1 MEYIVQA
8 FKVIKNLV
16 HAEAN
21 ARAPKVHCS
30 NTFPTQQKDRILNNF
45 SARCPEGAKLLWVTK
60 IFHQF
65 YALVSLAN
73 IF

>member
-21 ARAPKVHCS
+21 ARGPKVHFS
-30 NTFPTQQKDRILNNF
+30 STFPTRQIILVLDV
-45 SARCPEGAKLLWVTK
+45 PEGAKLLWVTK
-60 IFHQF
+60 NFHQF
-65 YALVSLAN
+65 HALVSLAN
-73 IF
+73 IFQM